1 MYRRGILAAVVAAI
15 VFASGSTCSA
25 GPVLPGGPLQGDWSC
40 TCTSLIRITVPPFT
54 TTTFHITQIG
64 SVIQGVNA
72 PTGSDPLCALAGT
85 YSSGVIMANTT
96 CGAPRNTTPSGST
109 ARDSTGSA
117 ARSSRNA
124 FGIAELASRPS
135 SLTSPRPDVV
145 MPHITTPSPPGFSGR
160 HV

>member
-96 CGAPRNTTPSGST
+96 CGAPRNTTGYLVGTLAADGLSFDT
-109 ARDSTGSA
+109 LWLDSQGLYRIRGTK
-117 ARSSRNA
+117 
-124 FGIAELASRPS
+124 LP
-135 SLTSPRPDVV
+135 
-145 MPHITTPSPPGFSGR
+145 
-160 HV
+160 